1 MFINLLQTIGF
12 QPIEIKGTRF
22 KYFSPFNPSEKT
34 ASFFLF
40 KNKRWDGVDQLK
52 ELNFSCKSTA
62 KGGDI
67 YKFVQLYYNLNFSA
81 SKRKINEL
89 LGLQSQEPN
98 RPIRSEAPI
107 FSFNQ
112 HRETKKEE
120 SIKIVKSQPLQN
132 VALLNYINERG
143 ISVEIAKQYLGE
155 IYYKIDKKSYF
166 ALSFLN
172 DVGGREIRN
181 KYFKGSLGTKG
192 TSFIK
197 HRPSKILKVF
207 EGFMDFLSYQRLAD
221 KSIISHYLVLNS
233 ASLREQALKQITA
246 NYEEIHLYLDN
257 DKAGDETTQFFISNL
272 GENRTNDKR
281 KFYTDFKDVN
291 EFLMSKIN

>member
-1 MFINLLQTIGF
+1 MLLQILRNLGF
-12 QPIEIKGTRF
+12 SPTKEASNGYQYK
-22 KYFSPFNPSEKT
+22 SPFNPQERT
-34 ASFFLF
+34 PSFFVF
-40 KNKRWDGVDQLK
+40 RNSKSGEYTNFKDYSSGAGGDTYKFIMSYFHIDFKSAKNKIS
-52 ELNFSCKSTA
+52 ELIGSN
-62 KGGDI
+62 
-67 YKFVQLYYNLNFSA
+67 V
-81 SKRKINEL
+81 
-89 LGLQSQEPN
+89 QEPS
-98 RPIRSEAPI
+98 RPIQNTPPI

-120 SIKIVKSQPLQN
+120 SVKIVKSQPLQN
-132 VALLNYINERG
+132 VALLNYISERG

-197 HRPSKILKVF
+197 HRPSKTLKIF
-207 EGFMDFLSYQRLAD
+207 EGFIDFLSYQRLAD

-257 DKAGDETTQFFISNL
+257 DKAGDETTQFFINNL